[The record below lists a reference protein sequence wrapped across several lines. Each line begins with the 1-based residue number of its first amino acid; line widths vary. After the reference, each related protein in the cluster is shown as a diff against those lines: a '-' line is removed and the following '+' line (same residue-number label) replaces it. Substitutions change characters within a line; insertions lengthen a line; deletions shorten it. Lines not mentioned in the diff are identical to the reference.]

1 MEKQLAFLIF
11 MYYSFFMKWLII
23 FRRKEELHNV
33 SSFISCCFPDS
44 TIYIAES
51 KSAAFQNVY
60 SVLNDISHAVVF
72 AAEHEVNPLLHF
84 VLGYISGK
92 NLPVYAIGQNDIESA
107 VEHKFI
113 KPFSDERQLL
123 AYLKKNA
130 SEIIRDYTVRSA
142 REILNEKG
150 VPLTAENFANAIIAG
165 DKELCRNFYE
175 AGMDVNVRDLN
186 GTPLLNVACRAE
198 QFDMVTWLLARDA
211 DINAVSTDRGYTALM
226 DAVWKGSE
234 ELTEFLTEN
243 GADVNTVNKEGQTN
257 LVLAV
262 GASRTNICCIL
273 AEHGADPDVK
283 DAMGMSAYEYAKLFK
298 KEAILKVLEPY
309 HKEDA
314 AE

>member
-1 MEKQLAFLIF
+1 
-11 MYYSFFMKWLII
+11 MKWLII
-23 FRRKEELHNV
+23 FQRKEDLHNI
-33 SSFISCCFPDS
+33 SAFISGYFSDS

-60 SVLNDISHAVVF
+60 GVLDDISHAVVF
-72 AAEHEVNPLLHF
+72 AATPEANPCLHF

-107 VEHKFI
+107 VNHNFI
-113 KPFSDERQLL
+113 KSFSDEKHLL
-123 AYLKKNA
+123 AYLKKNS
-130 SEIIRDYTVRSA
+130 SEIVRDYTVRNA

-150 VPLTAENFANAIIAG
+150 VPLTAENFANAIVSG
-165 DKELCRNFYE
+165 DEELCKNFYE
-175 AGMDVNVRDLN
+175 AGMDVNVRDVN
-186 GTPLLNVACRAE
+186 GTPLLNVACRE
-198 QFDMVTWLLARDA
+198 NQFNMVTWLLARDA
-211 DINAVSTDRGYTALM
+211 DINAVSSDRGYTALM

-262 GASRTNICCIL
+262 GASRTKICKIL
-273 AEHGADPDVK
+273 VEHGADPDVK

-298 KEAILKVLEPY
+298 KQAILEVLEPY
-309 HKEDA
+309 HKNDE
-314 AE
+314 E